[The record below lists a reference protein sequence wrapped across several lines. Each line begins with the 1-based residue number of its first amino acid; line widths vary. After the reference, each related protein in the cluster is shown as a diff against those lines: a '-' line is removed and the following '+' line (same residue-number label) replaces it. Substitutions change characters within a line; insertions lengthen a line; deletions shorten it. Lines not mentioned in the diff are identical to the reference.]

1 MQPEFATASDPSFSP
16 EARSLSR
23 IWALRLTGPMSLLP
37 LGILIFLLFGTY
49 DSGEIGHLQ
58 SIPLFLQG
66 STDLFGSCL
75 FAATMASY
83 VVFGLTASIYL
94 TLRLAEARPA
104 DMLIKDIARGIWS
117 LKYHIALFTVFGLA
131 PVKTFD
137 SLIRPND
144 FRNMFALACVLY
156 TGSFLLS
163 LGLFRMQL
171 PIRKRLVLG
180 PALLVL
186 WIVVGSDG
194 TTAKAGQILYAGEN
208 PETSPRGKRH
218 GLMLEWHRI
227 CDGSLGDAR

>member
-1 MQPEFATASDPSFSP
+1 MQIDFATSEAIGQP

-49 DSGEIGHLQ
+49 DPAEIGHLQ

-66 STDLFGSCL
+66 STDLFGSSL
-75 FAATMASY
+75 FSATMASY
-83 VVFGLTASIYL
+83 VLFGLTASTYL
-94 TLRLAEARPA
+94 TLRLDEVMPA
-104 DMLIKDIARGIWS
+104 NLLIKDIARGIWL
-117 LKYHIALFTVFGLA
+117 LKYHVALFIVFGLY

-137 SLIRPND
+137 SLIQPND

-156 TGSFLLS
+156 TGSFLLT

-171 PIRKRLVLG
+171 PIWKRLTLG
-180 PALLVL
+180 PAFLVL
-186 WIVVGSDG
+186 WMVVGSDG
-194 TTAKAGQILYAGEN
+194 TTAKAGQVLYAGEN

-218 GLMLEWHRI
+218 NLMLE
-227 CDGSLGDAR
+227 